1 MARPLFVF
9 AHGAGAPAASAW
21 MQRWKGYLEELGS
34 VTTFDYPY
42 MGAGKRRPDS
52 LPTLIEAHRQ
62 AIAEATRGRRAPLV
76 LIGKS
81 MGSRVGCHVAA
92 AGDATSDRVA
102 AVVCLG
108 YPLKGM
114 GKTQKLRDEVLLE
127 LRKPIL
133 FVQGTRDSLCP
144 PELLAKVR
152 KKMRAKSELML
163 VDGGSHSLEVG
174 KRQLALTGEKQED
187 VDRRV
192 LGAIHRFLDDVL
204 D

>member
-1 MARPLFVF
+1 
-9 AHGAGAPAASAW
+9 

-42 MGAGKRRPDS
+42 MREGKRRPDP
-52 LPTLIEAHRQ
+52 LPKLIEAHRE
-62 AIAEATRGRRAPLV
+62 AIIEAMRGRRSPLV

-92 AGDATSDRVA
+92 ASDAVAERVR

-114 GKTQKLRDEVLLE
+114 GKTQKLRDEVLLA
-127 LRKPIL
+127 LTKPVL
-133 FVQGTRDSLCP
+133 FVQGTRDNLCP
-144 PELLAKVR
+144 PELLTKVR
-152 KKMRAKSELML
+152 KKMHTRNELLL
-163 VDGGSHSLEVG
+163 VEGGSHSLEVG
-174 KRQLALTGEKQED
+174 KRQLALIGEKQED
-187 VDRRV
+187 VDRRG
-192 LGAIHRFLDDVL
+192 LSAIQGFLDDVL